1 MSADVINTYQ
11 GEPTKDAA
19 HNQAMLDKADQIIAN
34 NDPNRPEWLP
44 EKFKNVEDFVKSYKE
59 LETKLHTP
67 KDDPQGNTD
76 GDPKGEPKADPTDDP
91 AKATQEDVSDFLGEN
106 GIDYLAL
113 SQEYAENGSLSD
125 EAYKSLEKIGI
136 PKYIVDSYIDGQNA
150 ITTQIRA
157 RAFDIVGGEE
167 EYGAMVR
174 WAQANLS
181 QGEIDSFNA
190 SLDTRDPDQAMFAI
204 KGLASQYR
212 SDVGKA
218 PKLVTGDTSGNS
230 AGAFQ
235 SLAELTQAMADPR
248 YSKDPAYRQAVSEKL
263 RRSKVL

>member
-1 MSADVINTYQ
+1 MSTEVINTYQ
-11 GEPTKDAA
+11 GEPPQDEA
-19 HNQAMLDKADQIIAN
+19 HNQAMLDKADQLDAARN
-34 NDPNRPEWLP
+34 PDRPEWLP
-44 EKFKNVEDFVKSYKE
+44 EKFKSVEDFVKSYKE

-67 KDDPQGNTD
+67 KDEPTGEPQD
-76 GDPKGEPKADPTDDP
+76 DPKDPPADDP
-91 AKATQEDVSDFLGEN
+91 SKATQEDVSDFLNEN
-106 GIDYLAL
+106 GIDYFAL

-125 EAYKSLEKIGI
+125 EAYESLAKVGI
-136 PKYIVDSYIDGQNA
+136 PKYIVDSYIDGQTA
-150 ITTQIRA
+150 ITTQIRS
-157 RAFDIVGGEE
+157 RAFDIAGGEE
-167 EYGAMVR
+167 EYGAMIR

-212 SDVGKA
+212 SDVGKS
-218 PKLVTGDTSGNS
+218 PKLVTGETGGNS

-248 YSKDPAYRQAVSEKL
+248 YAKDPAYRQAVGEKL

>member
-1 MSADVINTYQ
+1 MSAETINTYQ
-11 GEPTKDAA
+11 GDPTEDTS
-19 HNQAMLDKADQIIAN
+19 HTEAMLEKAAQLEAAN
-34 NDPNRPEWLP
+34 NPDRPEWLP
-44 EKFKNVEDFVKSYKE
+44 EKFKSVEDFVKSYKE

-67 KDDPQGNTD
+67 KEEAEGEDE
-76 GDPKGEPKADPTDDP
+76 GDPKDDLKKDAEKAS
-91 AKATQEDVSDFLGEN
+91 QEDVSKFLNEN
-106 GIDYLAL
+106 GIDYFAL

-125 EAYKSLEKIGI
+125 EAYESLAKVGI
-136 PKYIVDSYIDGQNA
+136 PKYIVDSYIDGQTA
-150 ITTQIRA
+150 ITNQIRT

-167 EYGAMVR
+167 EYGAMIR

-212 SDVGKA
+212 SDVGKS
-218 PKLVTGDTSGNS
+218 PKLVTGETSGSS

-248 YSKDPAYRQAVSEKL
+248 YAKDPAYRQAVGEKL

>member
-1 MSADVINTYQ
+1 MSTETINTYQ
-11 GEPTKDAA
+11 GEPTEDAA
-19 HNQAMLDKADQIIAN
+19 HTAAMLDKANQLDAAS
-34 NDPNRPEWLP
+34 DPARPEWLP

-67 KDDPQGNTD
+67 KDEPTGEPQDDPQG
-76 GDPKGEPKADPTDDP
+76 DPAADPT
-91 AKATQEDVSDFLGEN
+91 ATSQEDVSNFLNEN
-106 GIDYLAL
+106 GIDYFAL
-113 SQEYAENGSLSD
+113 SQEYADNGSLSD
-125 EAYKSLEKIGI
+125 EAYESLAKVGI
-136 PKYIVDSYIDGQNA
+136 PKYIVDSYIEGQTA
-150 ITTQIRA
+150 ITQQIRG
-157 RAFDIVGGEE
+157 RAYDIAGGEQ

-190 SLDTRDPDQAMFAI
+190 ALDTRDVDQAMFAI

-212 SDVGKA
+212 SDVGKS
-218 PKLVTGDTSGNS
+218 PKLVTGETGGNS

-248 YSKDPAYRQAVSEKL
+248 YAKDPAYRQAVGEKL
-263 RRSKVL
+263 RRSTVL